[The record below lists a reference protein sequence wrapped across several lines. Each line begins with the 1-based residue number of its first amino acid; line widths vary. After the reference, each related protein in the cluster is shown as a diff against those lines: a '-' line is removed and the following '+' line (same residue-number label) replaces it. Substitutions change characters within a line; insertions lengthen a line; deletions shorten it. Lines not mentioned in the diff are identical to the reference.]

1 MVYDNLDATQTNVLT
16 QYAKA
21 INIGGAQTVVQAAYQ
36 ENTAAGP
43 GRCLQLPLL
52 CKSCDQNQ
60 VARQPLLL
68 VMSMQCNVLKLQ
80 VLPERVVFTSSKLRS
95 QPLAGVG
102 KSKVTFN
109 NVDAY
114 QKNALQQVA
123 FALNFAGSQTVIQNG
138 SQSNNAGRRLLS
150 EALHLLACVR
160 LHRLSASF

>member
-1 MVYDNLDATQTNVLT
+1 MCAPDGPGFTVVYDNLDATQTNVLT

-21 INIGGAQTVVQAAYQ
+21 INIGGAQTVVQAAHQ

-43 GRCLQLPLL
+43 GRWLQPVL
-52 CKSCDQNQ
+52 CKSCDQKQ
-60 VARQPLLL
+60 VATQPLLL
-68 VMSMQCNVLKLQ
+68 VMSKQCSVLKLQ
-80 VLPERVVFTSSKLRS
+80 VLPEHVVFTSSELRS

-114 QKNALQQVA
+114 QTNALQQVA

-138 SQSNNAGRRLLS
+138 YQSNNAGRRLLS
-150 EALHLLACVR
+150 EALH
-160 LHRLSASF
+160 